1 MIPGTTMLDKSK
13 PGKRAYTLPTPD
25 VEMVDPAAVFPPG
38 LLREG
43 PVGLPEV
50 SEPEIARHFVNL
62 SVLNHHVD
70 KDFYP
75 LGSCT
80 MKYNPKVGNDT
91 SGLPGFTGLHP
102 MVPDRMA
109 QGALAVMYELGRELC
124 EITGMDDIT
133 MAPAA
138 GAHGE
143 LTGML
148 MVRAYH
154 AAQGKQRKKVLIPDS
169 AHGTNP
175 ASVAVAGYESVEV
188 PSGPD
193 GRIDPEVIKPFL
205 DDDVAAIMITNP
217 NTLGLFE
224 THICEVTRLVHEVGG
239 LVYMDGANMNALLGI
254 SRPGD
259 FGVDIVHL
267 NLHKTFSTP
276 HGGGGPGSGPVAV
289 KEHLMPFL
297 PVPYI
302 SKEGGAY
309 RLSWDRE
316 RSIGRIHTF
325 YGNFAVTVRAYC
337 YVLMM
342 GPDGLRRVA
351 EDALIGANYL
361 MAKLGGRFDIPYGG
375 VCKHEFVASGKKFA
389 GKGVRTNDIAKRLM
403 DYGFHPP
410 TVYFPLIVEE
420 ALMIEPTET
429 ESKHALDSFAEALIM
444 ISEEIESDPEK
455 VRGAPYNTPVRR
467 VDEAGAARS
476 LDVAQ

>member
-1 MIPGTTMLDKSK
+1 MIPGTTMLDKSA
-13 PGKRAYTLPTPD
+13 PGKRAYTLPRPD
-25 VEMVDPAAVFPPG
+25 VPPVDPAAVFPDG
-38 LLREG
+38 LLRTG
-43 PVGLPEV
+43 AVGLPEV

-62 SVLNHHVD
+62 SLLNHHVD

-80 MKYNPKVGNDT
+80 MKYNPKVGGDV

-102 MVPDRMA
+102 MVPDPMA

-154 AAQGKQRKKVLIPDS
+154 AARGKQRKKVLIPDS

-175 ASVAVAGYESVEV
+175 ASVAVAGYEAVEV

-193 GRIDPEVIKPFL
+193 GRIDPESLKAYL
-205 DDDVAAIMITNP
+205 DEDVAAIMITNP

-224 THICEVTRLVHEVGG
+224 THICEVTGLVHDVGG

-289 KEHLMPFL
+289 KKHMIPFL

-302 SKEGGAY
+302 CKENTSY
-309 RLSWDRE
+309 SLCWDHAD
-316 RSIGRIHTF
+316 SIGRIHTF
-325 YGNFAVTVRAYC
+325 CGNFAVMIRAYC

-342 GPDGLRRVA
+342 GPDGMRRVA
-351 EDALIGANYL
+351 EDAIIGANYL
-361 MAKLGGRFDIPYGG
+361 MAKIKDRFDVPYGG
-375 VCKHEFVASGKKFA
+375 SCKHEFVASGKKFLA
-389 GKGVRTNDIAKRLM
+389 NGVRTNDIAKRLM

-429 ESKHALDSFAEALIM
+429 ESKHTLDSFAEALFK
-444 ISEEIESDPEK
+444 ISEEVESDPEK
-455 VRGAPYNTPVRR
+455 VRGAPYDTPVRR